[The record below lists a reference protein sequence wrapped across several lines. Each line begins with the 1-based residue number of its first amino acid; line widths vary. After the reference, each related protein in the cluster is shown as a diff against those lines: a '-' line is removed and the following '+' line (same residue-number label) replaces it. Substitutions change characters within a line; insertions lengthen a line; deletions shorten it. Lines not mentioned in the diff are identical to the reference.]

1 MAERARFVRIDDER
15 LRAYAAGLP
24 VAEVEN
30 PVLDPGAHLLGRGED
45 TVAYFVIL
53 DAVNFG
59 SGWFPILK
67 KRPGCSGYFTV
78 ARSLT
83 DWFAREGSPP
93 ASVLA
98 TMTAARC
105 ALVFGQ
111 DPGNREAMELMQL
124 FAQSLND
131 LGALLARSFGGS
143 CARLVESAAGSAE
156 RLVRALLEMPLY
168 RDVATWQG
176 RTVPFHKRAQL
187 TCADLWLAFDGKSF
201 GAFDDVERLTIFAD
215 NLVPH
220 VLRLDRVLV
229 YDPALVERIGAGEL
243 IAPGS
248 EEEVEIRACA
258 LAAVERLSGELA
270 RLGRPVSPRRLDYWL
285 WNRGGRPEFKAV
297 PRHRARTWF
306 Y

>member
-1 MAERARFVRIDDER
+1 
-15 LRAYAAGLP
+15 
-24 VAEVEN
+24 
-30 PVLDPGAHLLGRGED
+30 
-45 TVAYFVIL
+45 
-53 DAVNFG
+53 
-59 SGWFPILK
+59 
-67 KRPGCSGYFTV
+67 
-78 ARSLT
+78 
-83 DWFAREGSPP
+83 
-93 ASVLA
+93 
-98 TMTAARC
+98 MTATRC
-105 ALVFGQ
+105 ASVFGQ

-124 FAQSLND
+124 FARSLND
-131 LGALLARSFGGS
+131 LGALLGRSFGGS
-143 CARLVESAAGSAE
+143 CARLVESASGSAE
-156 RLVRALLEMPLY
+156 RLARTLLEMPLY
-168 RDVATWQG
+168 RDVAAWRG

-229 YDPALVERIGAGEL
+229 YDAGLVSRIDAGEL

-258 LAAVERLSGELA
+258 LAAVERLSAELA